1 MLLAFKILESLQ
13 CICKLTC
20 SYLQTDEGRKLFEIP
35 LTINSDENIWCITK
49 ETIEVLPTSNHG
61 EADTRLILHADM
73 SNDAAV
79 IVGKDTDMVLL
90 LIQASGQLECFLPH
104 GTCKLT
110 LISSLTSR

>member
-13 CICKLTC
+13 CIYKLKC

-49 ETIEVLPTSNHG
+49 ETIEVLPISNHG
-61 EADTRLILHADM
+61 EADIRLILHADM
-73 SNDAAV
+73 SNEAAV
-79 IVGKDTDMVLL
+79 IVGKDTDVVLL

-104 GTCKLT
+104 GICKLT
-110 LISSLTSR
+110 LVSSLTSR